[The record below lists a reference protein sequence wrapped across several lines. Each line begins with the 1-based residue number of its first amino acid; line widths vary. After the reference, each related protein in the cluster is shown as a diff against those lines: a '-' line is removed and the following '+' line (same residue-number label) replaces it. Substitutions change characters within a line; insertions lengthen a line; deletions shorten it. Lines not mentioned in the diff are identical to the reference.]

1 MRGCG
6 LLCTFFSVIDK
17 SLCDEINSG
26 AVIILLTKICR
37 LRIERQLHMLGKEK
51 CEGSP
56 IEKVV
61 SQVIKFVCPYLTKS
75 LKAKV
80 LFSEWTVHGYLC
92 QALPCH
98 VRCHWTKVAVAMEV
112 IMPSSSASRQA
123 KVDTPVMKLETR

>member
-1 MRGCG
+1 
-6 LLCTFFSVIDK
+6 
-17 SLCDEINSG
+17 
-26 AVIILLTKICR
+26 
-37 LRIERQLHMLGKEK
+37 MLGKEK

-80 LFSEWTVHGYLC
+80 SSFEWTVHVHGYLC

-98 VRCHWTKVAVAMEV
+98 VCCHWTKVAVAMEV